1 MTTQRLFIASVI
13 LFFIAVFILSTTP
26 AAQAATTSCE
36 ITVEANDAMAF
47 NTKSIEVSKSCKEFT
62 VNLKHV
68 GKIAKNVMGHNL
80 VIAKVS
86 DQQAVLDD
94 GIQSGAAGDYVKA
107 KDARVIM
114 ATKVIGGGETST
126 AKFNVSK
133 LNSTDSYTFFC
144 SFPGH
149 AFMMKGAVK
158 LV

>member
-26 AAQAATTSCE
+26 AAEAATNGCE

-47 NTKSIEVSKSCKEFT
+47 NTKSIEVSRSCKEFT
-62 VNLKHV
+62 INLKHV

-80 VIAKVS
+80 VIAKAS
-86 DQQAVLDD
+86 DLQAVLDD
-94 GIQSGAAGDYVKA
+94 GAKAGIAGDYIKA
-107 KDARVIM
+107 KDERVIM
-114 ATKVIGGGETST
+114 ATKVIGGGESAI

-133 LNSTDSYTFFC
+133 LNAADSYTFFC

-149 AFMMKGAVK
+149 VFGMKGSVK